1 MLSYTLAV
9 SNAEAILL
17 FFYMPRFIQL
27 ISTLMF
33 TLCPSA
39 SLLRVLMSRS
49 LKIVIVLPLLSSV
62 RDEVLF
68 WVVTSDSAGAGCGYC
83 LMYVLKQ
90 P

>member
-1 MLSYTLAV
+1 M
-9 SNAEAILL
+9 SNAKAILL
-17 FFYMPRFIQL
+17 LFYMPRFTQL
-27 ISTLMF
+27 ISVLMF

-39 SLLRVLMSRS
+39 SLLHVLMSIS

-68 WVVTSDSAGAGCGYC
+68 WVVISDYAGAGCGYC
-83 LMYVLKQ
+83 LMYLLKQ

>member
-17 FFYMPRFIQL
+17 FFYMPRFTQL

-33 TLCPSA
+33 TLCPA